1 MASTQASSIQKLQ
14 RAIKAQPQKTA
25 VLAILVVVMLGAWV
39 KLAMRSGASPASAS
53 ADSSAGSSVLV
64 SAAPAPASPTA
75 VALAAWLE
83 GSCPAV
89 TRNLFALKL
98 DYYPQD
104 GSRVDNILR
113 EGQGNG
119 FWDQLKKSLT
129 VRVDQAEARKILE
142 NNLRLQATQLN
153 LQTIVFGATPRALID
168 GELVG
173 VGDVVG
179 VAKFRVVKIE
189 ARQVTVEK
197 EGIALL
203 VTIR

>member
-53 ADSSAGSSVLV
+53 ADSSAGSSMLV